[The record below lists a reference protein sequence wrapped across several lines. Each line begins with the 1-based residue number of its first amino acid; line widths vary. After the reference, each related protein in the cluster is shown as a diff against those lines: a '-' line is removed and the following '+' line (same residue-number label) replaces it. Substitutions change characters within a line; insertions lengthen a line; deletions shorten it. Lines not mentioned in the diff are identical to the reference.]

1 VQDTTDH
8 GVDTAGCVVGA
19 TPEQL
24 AFVEQVE
31 GKHKVKIPVELVRFV
46 DV

>member
-1 VQDTTDH
+1 MQGTTDR
-8 GVDTAGCVVGA
+8 VDTAGVVGA
-19 TPEQL
+19 TQEQL